1 MRLLLIAPPGSGKGT
16 QARRLAERY
25 HIEHISTGELL
36 RREVAA
42 GTTLGEQAA
51 EYLDRGDLVPDEVI
65 RDAVQAAVVEADGRG
80 GFLLDG
86 YPRNLAQA
94 EQARRW
100 AASNGVAID
109 GAIYLDV
116 SRDELL
122 RRLLGRGESETDQ
135 GGKGARTDDDEAT
148 IRHRLA
154 VYDTQTQPLIEYYRG
169 RGLLLDIDGEQ
180 SVDQVTADI
189 IDQLSER
196 ALTS

>member
-1 MRLLLIAPPGSGKGT
+1 VRLLLIAPPGSGKGT

-36 RREVAA
+36 RQQVAA
-42 GTTLGEQAA
+42 GTPLGEQAR
-51 EYLDRGDLVPDEVI
+51 EYLDRGDLVPDQMISDIVL
-65 RDAVQAAVVEADGRG
+65 AAVVEADHRG

-94 EQARRW
+94 EQAQRW

-122 RRLLGRGESETDQ
+122 RRLLGRGDEPVKV
-135 GGKGARTDDDEAT
+135 GKGARTDDNEAT

-154 VYDTQTQPLIEYYRG
+154 VYDAQTQPLIDYYRG
-169 RGLLLDIDGEQ
+169 RGLLLAINGEQ
-180 SVDQVTADI
+180 SVDQVTTDI
-189 IDQLSER
+189 VGQLSQR
-196 ALTS
+196 TPTP